1 MVTDVHE
8 DNVITASSNTA
19 YPIDVYFSF
28 PGREARIAAL
38 KALGI
43 W

>member
-1 MVTDVHE
+1 MVTDVDE
-8 DNVITASSNTA
+8 DNVIIAASNTA
-19 YPIDVYFSF
+19 YPIDVHFSF